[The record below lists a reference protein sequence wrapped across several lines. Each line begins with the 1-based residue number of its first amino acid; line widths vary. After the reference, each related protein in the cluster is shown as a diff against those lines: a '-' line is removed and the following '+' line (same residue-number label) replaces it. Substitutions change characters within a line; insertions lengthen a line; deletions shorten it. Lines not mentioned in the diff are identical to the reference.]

1 MSYAP
6 FSEEV
11 AKIIN
16 NFIRFA
22 EVLKLKEE
30 KRIVSVTLRPL
41 IADCTGEIY
50 FTDLQL
56 QEGDKLT
63 GYTPHTS
70 TMLQGSGNAP
80 RYQNAVVR
88 GGATLVLFNTGET
101 STGLDLYIYPKQQMA
116 AGSIE
121 ISQGMGSH
129 KCKFTSAVNAGDEFA
144 LKAVSREC
152 LRNGNPTPKDGF
164 YQYTAAY
171 DSKHH
176 VKLEN
181 GKSARVYLEYV
192 EMMEGD
198 PRL

>member
-1 MSYAP
+1 M
-6 FSEEV
+6 
-11 AKIIN
+11 IIN

-22 EVLKLKEE
+22 EVIKLKEE
-30 KRIVSVTLRPL
+30 KRIVSVTLRPV

-63 GYTPHTS
+63 GYTPHTT
-70 TMLQGSGNAP
+70 TMLQSSGSAP

-88 GGATLVLFNTGET
+88 GGATLVLFNTGKT
-101 STGLDLYIYPKQQMA
+101 SAALDCYIYPKQHMT

-129 KCKFTSAVNAGDEFA
+129 KCKFISGLNAGDALA
-144 LKAVSREC
+144 LKASTREC
-152 LRNGNPTPKDGF
+152 LLNGSPTPKDGF

-171 DSKHH
+171 DSKHIIR
-176 VKLEN
+176 LEST
-181 GKSARVYLEYV
+181 KSARVYLEYT
-192 EMMEGD
+192 EMMEGEL
-198 PRL
+198 RL

>member
-1 MSYAP
+1 M
-6 FSEEV
+6 
-11 AKIIN
+11 IIN

-30 KRIVSVTLRPL
+30 KRIVSVTTRPL
-41 IADCTGEIY
+41 ISDCTGEIY
-50 FTDLQL
+50 YTDIQL

-70 TMLQGSGNAP
+70 TMLRDSGNAT

-101 STGLDLYIYPKQQMA
+101 SAGLDCYIYPKQAMA

-121 ISQGMGSH
+121 VSQGLGSH
-129 KCKFTSAVNAGDEFA
+129 KCNFKSAVNSGDTLA
-144 LKAVSREC
+144 LKASTREC
-152 LRNGNPTPKDGF
+152 LLNGSPTPKDGF

-171 DSKHH
+171 DSKHL
-176 VKLEN
+176 VKLES
-181 GKSARVYLEYV
+181 GKSARVYLEYT
-192 EMMEGD
+192 EMMEGE

>member
-1 MSYAP
+1 LSYAP

-63 GYTPHTS
+63 GYTPHT
-70 TMLQGSGNAP
+70 TVMLRSSGNTP

-88 GGATLVLFNTGET
+88 GSATLVLFNTGET
-101 STGLDLYIYPKQQMA
+101 SAGLDLYIYPKQTKA
-116 AGSIE
+116 NITRIINAIAGE
-121 ISQGMGSH
+121 IG
-129 KCKFTSAVNAGDEFA
+129 A
-144 LKAVSREC
+144 
-152 LRNGNPTPKDGF
+152 F
-164 YQYTAAY
+164 Y
-171 DSKHH
+171 
-176 VKLEN
+176 
-181 GKSARVYLEYV
+181 
-192 EMMEGD
+192 
-198 PRL
+198 